1 MSKRTLMIILVILAT
16 LAGFVMANN
25 ILGTR
30 IRTITVR
37 DGDALYV
44 EPSVTAM
51 SATSLFKVGEEL
63 LVIDKLE
70 LNKPTAIKMLKPLLL
85 EDKEHTKYKL
95 EQGAVYKIH
104 NAQLAKPGAPCVVQV
119 KTTKGLVVELEVP
132 KEAAVPVDEGTW
144 LKLRKKDEKNEVWLR
159 SKTQWY

>member
-1 MSKRTLMIILVILAT
+1 MNKRTMMIFLVVLAT

-37 DGDALYV
+37 DGDSFYV

-63 LVIDKLE
+63 LVVDKLE
-70 LNKPTAIKMLKPLLL
+70 LKQPTAVKMVKPLLL
-85 EDKEHTKYKL
+85 EDAEHTKYKL
-95 EQGAVYKIH
+95 ELGAVYKIAK
-104 NAQLAKPGAPCVVQV
+104 AQLDKPAATCIVQV
-119 KTTKGLVVELEVP
+119 KTTKGLLVELAVP
-132 KEAAVPVDEGTW
+132 KDAAVPVDEGTW
-144 LKLRKKDEKNEVWLR
+144 LRLRKKDDKSEAWQR

>member
-1 MSKRTLMIILVILAT
+1 MSKRTIMVILFILAT

-44 EPSVTAM
+44 EPSVTVM
-51 SATSLFKVGEEL
+51 SATSIFHVGEEL
-63 LVIDKLE
+63 LVLDKLE
-70 LNKPTAIKMLKPLLL
+70 LNKPTAIKMVKSILL
-85 EDKEHTKYKL
+85 EDAEHTKYKL
-95 EQGAVYKIH
+95 EQGAVYKLSKA
-104 NAQLAKPGAPCVVQV
+104 NLDKPAAPCLVQV
-119 KTTKGLVVELEVP
+119 KTKKGLMVELEVP
-132 KEAAVPVDEGTW
+132 KDAAVTVDEGTW
-144 LKLRKKDEKNEVWLR
+144 LRLRKKNDKTEAWLR

>member
-1 MSKRTLMIILVILAT
+1 MSKRTIMVILVVLAT

-51 SATSLFKVGEEL
+51 SASSLFHVGEEL
-63 LVIDKLE
+63 LVVDKLE
-70 LNKPTAIKMLKPLLL
+70 MTRPTAIKMVKTLLL
-85 EDKEHTKYKL
+85 EDKEHIKYKL
-95 EQGAVYKIH
+95 EQGAVYQLLD
-104 NAQLAKPGAPCVVQV
+104 AQLTKPGAPCLVQV
-119 KTTKGLVVELEVP
+119 KTTKGHVVELEVP
-132 KEAAVPVDEGTW
+132 KEAAVPVNEGTW
-144 LKLRKKDEKNEVWLR
+144 LRLRHKENKTEAWLR

>member
-1 MSKRTLMIILVILAT
+1 MSKRTIMVILVILAT

-44 EPSVTAM
+44 EPSVTVM
-51 SATSLFKVGEEL
+51 SATSIFHVGEEL
-63 LVIDKLE
+63 LVLDKLE
-70 LNKPTAIKMLKPLLL
+70 LNKPTAIKMVKSILL
-85 EDKEHTKYKL
+85 EDAEHTKYKL
-95 EQGAVYKIH
+95 EQGAVYKLSKA
-104 NAQLAKPGAPCVVQV
+104 NLDKPAAPCLVQV
-119 KTTKGLVVELEVP
+119 KTKKGLMVELEVP
-132 KEAAVPVDEGTW
+132 KDAAVTVDEGTW
-144 LKLRKKDEKNEVWLR
+144 LRLRKKNDKTEAWLR

>member
-1 MSKRTLMIILVILAT
+1 MSRRTLLIILVILAT

-37 DGDALYV
+37 DGDVLYV

-51 SATSLFKVGEEL
+51 SATSLFQVGEEL
-63 LVIDKLE
+63 LVMDKLE
-70 LNKPTAIKMLKPLLL
+70 LHKPTAIKMLKPLLL

-95 EQGAVYKIH
+95 EAGDVYKILK
-104 NAQLAKPGAPCVVQV
+104 AQLDKPGSPCIVQV

-144 LKLRKKDEKNEVWLR
+144 LRLRKKDDKNEVWLR

>member
-1 MSKRTLMIILVILAT
+1 MSRRTIMLVMVILCT
-16 LAGFVMANN
+16 LAGFVVANN

-37 DGDALYV
+37 DGDALYT

-51 SATSLFKVGEEL
+51 SAASLFQVGEEL
-63 LVIDKLE
+63 LVVDKLE
-70 LNKPTAIKMLKPLLL
+70 LNKPTALKMQKSLLL

-95 EQGAVYKIH
+95 EQGAVYKIK
-104 NAQLAKPGAPCVVQV
+104 NAQLAKPAAPCIVEV
-119 KTTKGLVVELEVP
+119 KTTKGLVVELAVP
-132 KEAAVPVDEGTW
+132 KDTAVPVDEGSW
-144 LKLRKKDEKNEVWLR
+144 LRLRKKDAKTEAWLR

>member
-1 MSKRTLMIILVILAT
+1 MSKRTIMVILVILAT

-44 EPSVTAM
+44 EPSVTVL
-51 SATSLFKVGEEL
+51 SASSLFHVGEEL
-63 LVIDKLE
+63 LVVDKLE
-70 LNKPTAIKMLKPLLL
+70 LTKPTAIKMVKSILL
-85 EDKEHTKYKL
+85 EDAEHTKYKL
-95 EQGAVYKIH
+95 EQGAVYKLSKA
-104 NAQLAKPGAPCVVQV
+104 NLDKPAAPCLVQV
-119 KTTKGLVVELEVP
+119 KTKKGLMVELEVP
-132 KEAAVPVDEGTW
+132 KDAAVTVDEGTW
-144 LKLRKKDEKNEVWLR
+144 LRLRKKNDKTEAWLR

>member
-1 MSKRTLMIILVILAT
+1 MSKRTIMVILFILAT

-44 EPSVTAM
+44 EPSVTVL
-51 SATSLFKVGEEL
+51 SASSLFHVGEEL
-63 LVIDKLE
+63 LVVDKLE
-70 LNKPTAIKMLKPLLL
+70 LTKPTAIKMVKSILL
-85 EDKEHTKYKL
+85 EDAEHTKYKL
-95 EQGAVYKIH
+95 EQGAVYKLSKA
-104 NAQLAKPGAPCVVQV
+104 NLDKPAAPCLVQV
-119 KTTKGLVVELEVP
+119 KTKKGLMVELEVP
-132 KEAAVPVDEGTW
+132 KDAAVTVDEGTW
-144 LKLRKKDEKNEVWLR
+144 LRLRKKNDKTEAWLR

>member
-1 MSKRTLMIILVILAT
+1 MSKRTIMVILVILAT

-44 EPSVTAM
+44 EPSVTVL
-51 SATSLFKVGEEL
+51 SASSLFHVGEEL
-63 LVIDKLE
+63 LVVDKLE
-70 LNKPTAIKMLKPLLL
+70 LTKPTAIKMVKSILL
-85 EDKEHTKYKL
+85 EDAEHTKYKL
-95 EQGAVYKIH
+95 EQGAVYKLSKA
-104 NAQLAKPGAPCVVQV
+104 NLDKPAAPCRVQV
-119 KTTKGLVVELEVP
+119 KTKKGLMVELEVP
-132 KEAAVPVDEGTW
+132 KDAAVTVDEGTW
-144 LKLRKKDEKNEVWLR
+144 LRLRKKNDKTEAWLR

>member
-1 MSKRTLMIILVILAT
+1 MSKRTIMVILVILAT

-44 EPSVTAM
+44 EPSVTVL
-51 SATSLFKVGEEL
+51 SASSLFHVGEEL
-63 LVIDKLE
+63 LVVDKLE
-70 LNKPTAIKMLKPLLL
+70 LTKPTAIKMVKSILL
-85 EDKEHTKYKL
+85 EDAEHTKYKL
-95 EQGAVYKIH
+95 EQGAVYKLSKA
-104 NAQLAKPGAPCVVQV
+104 NLDKPAAPCRVQV
-119 KTTKGLVVELEVP
+119 MTKKGLMVELEVP
-132 KEAAVPVDEGTW
+132 KDAAVPVDEGTW
-144 LKLRKKDEKNEVWLR
+144 LRLRKKNDKTEAWLR

>member
-1 MSKRTLMIILVILAT
+1 MNKRTMMIFLVVLAT

-37 DGDALYV
+37 DGDSFYV

-51 SATSLFKVGEEL
+51 SATSLFQVGEEL
-63 LVIDKLE
+63 LVE
-70 LNKPTAIKMLKPLLL
+70 LA
-85 EDKEHTKYKL
+85 
-95 EQGAVYKIH
+95 
-104 NAQLAKPGAPCVVQV
+104 
-119 KTTKGLVVELEVP
+119 VP
-132 KEAAVPVDEGTW
+132 KDAAVPVDEGTW
-144 LKLRKKDEKNEVWLR
+144 LLLRKKDDKSEAWQR

>member
-1 MSKRTLMIILVILAT
+1 MSKRTIMVILVILAT

-44 EPSVTAM
+44 EPSVTVL
-51 SATSLFKVGEEL
+51 SASSLFHVGEEL
-63 LVIDKLE
+63 LVVDKLE
-70 LNKPTAIKMLKPLLL
+70 LTKPTAIKMVKSILL
-85 EDKEHTKYKL
+85 EDAEHTKYKL
-95 EQGAVYKIH
+95 EQGAVYKLSKA
-104 NAQLAKPGAPCVVQV
+104 NLDKPAAPCRVQV
-119 KTTKGLVVELEVP
+119 KTKKGLMVELEVP
-132 KEAAVPVDEGTW
+132 KDAAVPVDEGTW
-144 LKLRKKDEKNEVWLR
+144 LSLRKKNDKTEAWLR

>member
-1 MSKRTLMIILVILAT
+1 MSKRTIMVILVILAT

-44 EPSVTAM
+44 EPSVTVM
-51 SATSLFKVGEEL
+51 SATSIFHVGEEL
-63 LVIDKLE
+63 LVLDKLE
-70 LNKPTAIKMLKPLLL
+70 LNKPTAIKMVKSILL
-85 EDKEHTKYKL
+85 EDAEHTKYKL
-95 EQGAVYKIH
+95 EQGAVYKLSKA
-104 NAQLAKPGAPCVVQV
+104 NLDKPAAPCLVQV
-119 KTTKGLVVELEVP
+119 KTKKGLMVELEVP
-132 KEAAVPVDEGTW
+132 KDAEVTVDEGTW
-144 LKLRKKDEKNEVWLR
+144 LRLRKKNDKTEAWLR

>member
-1 MSKRTLMIILVILAT
+1 MSRRTLLILLVILAT

-51 SATSLFKVGEEL
+51 SATSLFQVGEEL
-63 LVIDKLE
+63 LVMDKLE
-70 LNKPTAIKMLKPLLL
+70 LHKPTAIKMLKPLLL
-85 EDKEHTKYKL
+85 
-95 EQGAVYKIH
+95 
-104 NAQLAKPGAPCVVQV
+104 
-119 KTTKGLVVELEVP
+119 
-132 KEAAVPVDEGTW
+132 
-144 LKLRKKDEKNEVWLR
+144 
-159 SKTQWY
+159 

>member
-1 MSKRTLMIILVILAT
+1 MSKRTLMLILVILAT

-51 SATSLFKVGEEL
+51 SATSLFQVGEEL

-70 LNKPTAIKMLKPLLL
+70 LTKPTAIKMLKPLLL

-95 EQGAVYKIH
+95 EQGAVYKIL
-104 NAQLAKPGAPCVVQV
+104 NAQLTKPGAPCVVHV

-132 KEAAVPVDEGTW
+132 KEAAAPVDEGTW
-144 LKLRKKDEKNEVWLR
+144 LKLRQKDAKNEVWLR
-159 SKTQWY
+159 SKTQWF

>member
-1 MSKRTLMIILVILAT
+1 MSKRTLMIILVLIAT

-37 DGDALYV
+37 DGDAIYV

-51 SATSLFKVGEEL
+51 SATSLFQVGEEL
-63 LVIDKLE
+63 MVIDKLE

-95 EQGAVYKIH
+95 EQGAVYKIL
-104 NAQLAKPGAPCVVQV
+104 NAQLGKAGAPCVVQV

-132 KEAAVPVDEGTW
+132 KEAAAPVDEGTW
-144 LKLRKKDEKNEVWLR
+144 LKLRKKDEQNEVWLR
-159 SKTQWY
+159 SKTQWF

>member
-1 MSKRTLMIILVILAT
+1 MSKRTIMVILVILAT

-44 EPSVTAM
+44 EPSVTVM
-51 SATSLFKVGEEL
+51 SATSIFHVGEEL
-63 LVIDKLE
+63 LVLD
-70 LNKPTAIKMLKPLLL
+70 
-85 EDKEHTKYKL
+85 KL
-95 EQGAVYKIH
+95 EQGAVYKLSKA
-104 NAQLAKPGAPCVVQV
+104 NLDKPAAPCLVQV
-119 KTTKGLVVELEVP
+119 KTKKGLMVELEVP
-132 KEAAVPVDEGTW
+132 KDAAVPVDEGTW
-144 LKLRKKDEKNEVWLR
+144 LRLRKKNDKTEAWLR

>member
-1 MSKRTLMIILVILAT
+1 MSKRTIMVILVILAT

-44 EPSVTAM
+44 EPSVTVM
-51 SATSLFKVGEEL
+51 SATSLFHVGEEL
-63 LVIDKLE
+63 LVLDKLE
-70 LNKPTAIKMLKPLLL
+70 LNKPTAIKMVKSILL
-85 EDKEHTKYKL
+85 EDAEHTKYKL
-95 EQGAVYKIH
+95 EQGAVYKLSKA
-104 NAQLAKPGAPCVVQV
+104 NLDKPAAPCLVQV
-119 KTTKGLVVELEVP
+119 KTKKGLMVELEVP
-132 KEAAVPVDEGTW
+132 KDAAVTVDEGTW
-144 LKLRKKDEKNEVWLR
+144 LRLRKKNDKTEAWLR

>member
-1 MSKRTLMIILVILAT
+1 MNKRTMMIFLVVLAT

-37 DGDALYV
+37 DGDSFYV

-51 SATSLFKVGEEL
+51 SATSLFQVGEEL
-63 LVIDKLE
+63 LVVDKLE
-70 LNKPTAIKMLKPLLL
+70 LKQPTALKMQKSLLL

-95 EQGAVYKIH
+95 EQGAVYKIAK
-104 NAQLAKPGAPCVVQV
+104 AQLDKPATPCVVQV
-119 KTTKGLVVELEVP
+119 KTTKGLMVELEVP
-132 KEAAVPVDEGTW
+132 KDAAVPVDEGTW
-144 LKLRKKDEKNEVWLR
+144 LKVRKKKEKTEAWLR
-159 SKTQWY
+159 SKTQWF